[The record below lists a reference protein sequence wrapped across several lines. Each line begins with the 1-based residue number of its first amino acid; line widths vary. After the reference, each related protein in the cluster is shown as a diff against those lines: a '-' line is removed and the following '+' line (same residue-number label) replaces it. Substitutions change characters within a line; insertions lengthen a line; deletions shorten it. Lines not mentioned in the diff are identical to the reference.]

1 MKRIDI
7 ITIFQNMIRAYSDE
21 SIIKRAVTKRLLTIE
36 PHDLR
41 AWTDDRHRT
50 VDDKPYGGGPGMVL
64 KLEPIVRAIAALK
77 KKGDKSKRVILL
89 SARGAAFRRKT
100 RRRLARYS
108 QLILICGRYEGVDE
122 RVAAHLADEELSIG
136 PYILT
141 GGELPALV
149 IADAVARQIPG
160 VLGKQESLEETH
172 GSFPQY
178 TTPREVKIKTGRKTL
193 IAKVPAVLLSGD
205 HKKISEWR
213 KSRSKQI

>member
-7 ITIFQNMIRAYSDE
+7 ITIFPNMIRAYSDE

-64 KLEPIVRAIAALK
+64 KFEPIVRAIAALK
-77 KKGDKSKRVILL
+77 KKGGKSKRVILL
-89 SARGAAFRRKT
+89 SARGAAFRQEDA
-100 RRRLARYS
+100 RRLARYS

-160 VLGKQESLEETH
+160 VLGKQESL
-172 GSFPQY
+172 
-178 TTPREVKIKTGRKTL
+178 
-193 IAKVPAVLLSGD
+193 
-205 HKKISEWR
+205 
-213 KSRSKQI
+213 